1 MQQVNEKNEVSHF
14 EDYSVYH
21 LLDSNIKNDALE
33 DFFNKCLGRICRH
46 DKIQGTNYMITL
58 ENFFINNLN
67 LTETSKAMFIHRN
80 TLIYR
85 MEKIKEIL
93 NTDLK
98 HSEELLRIQIA
109 LKIFRIL
116 KKNV

>member
-1 MQQVNEKNEVSHF
+1 
-14 EDYSVYH
+14 
-21 LLDSNIKNDALE
+21 
-33 DFFNKCLGRICRH
+33 
-46 DKIQGTNYMITL
+46 MITL